1 MKEQLGSPVAELGM
15 RQKLEGVIGEM
26 VITSNGVPANTFL
39 KTKLFI
45 GYQTLHWIPNCQHF
59 CRHHFYSDNEH
70 HIHLIHFG
78 KCSYASSVK
87 GKMKDCQVKGKKKK
101 KHVNVSSKQE
111 LTQNRTTLQ
120 GHRRQYSDCLLVP
133 WPGSL
138 PLFST
143 SMRWWRRFF
152 TQSRQGLAF
161 YTQNPSHT
169 IQSAD
174 MY

>member
-1 MKEQLGSPVAELGM
+1 M
-15 RQKLEGVIGEM
+15 RQKLGGVIGEM

-101 KHVNVSSKQE
+101 KTRKCFLQARTDTEQNNITRSQEAVLRLPPSSLARVIASLFYKYEMVEKIFHSKQAGTCI
-111 LTQNRTTLQ
+111 L
-120 GHRRQYSDCLLVP
+120 YSEP
-133 WPGSL
+133 
-138 PLFST
+138 
-143 SMRWWRRFF
+143 
-152 TQSRQGLAF
+152 
-161 YTQNPSHT
+161 
-169 IQSAD
+169 
-174 MY
+174 